1 MSKKYVVTEA
11 DKRRYERYVVG
22 NEEAIMAAARNGADQ
37 LGICKIM
44 GCGRTTLQ
52 KIQRSHP
59 VFYDLLRESRDIA
72 DLKVESALYR
82 RAIGYEVE
90 EVTTQSKKDE
100 DGRET
105 ITSVTRV
112 KKQIAP
118 DTTAQIFW
126 LKNRQ
131 PEIWRDRHDLG
142 VTVNPFLELMQKATS
157 SDDE

>member
-11 DKRRYERYVVG
+11 DKKRYERYVVG

-52 KIQRSHP
+52 KIQKSHP
-59 VFYDLLRESRDIA
+59 VFYDLLRDSRDIA

-90 EVTTQSKKDE
+90 EVTTQSKKDK
-100 DGRET
+100 DGGET
-105 ITSVTRV
+105 TTYITRV

-131 PEIWRDRHDLG
+131 PEVWRDRHDLG

-157 SDDE
+157 SEDE